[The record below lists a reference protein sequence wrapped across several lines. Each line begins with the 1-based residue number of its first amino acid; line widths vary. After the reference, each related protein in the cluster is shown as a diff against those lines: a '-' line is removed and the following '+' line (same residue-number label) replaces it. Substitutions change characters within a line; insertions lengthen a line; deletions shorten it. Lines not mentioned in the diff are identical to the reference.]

1 MADEVPDPMTALQV
15 GAAQLHEMFLAWQ
28 LTGFNEH
35 QALELTK
42 AAVMAMILK

>member
-15 GAAQLHEMFLAWQ
+15 GAAQLHEMFMAWQ
-28 LTGFNEH
+28 LAGFTEY

-42 AAVMAMILK
+42 AAVTAMILK